1 MRSFDILV
9 SLIFL
14 LILSPLFLCL
24 IVLLRLTG
32 EGEVFFL
39 QERVGRNG
47 VKFDVIKFATMLK
60 NSPNMGSGT
69 ITSKND
75 QRILPVGH
83 LLRKTK
89 INELPQLF
97 NVLYGHMSLIGPR
110 PHAERDLAGVSDA
123 DLIEISAVRPGL
135 SGIGSLIFRN
145 EEDIL
150 QQFEDSRDFYD
161 NVIAPYKAELEVW
174 YVGNRTFSV
183 NVILLLL
190 TVYVVISG
198 NNKIIYRIFAKLPK
212 APKRLIQYL

>member
-1 MRSFDILV
+1 
-9 SLIFL
+9 
-14 LILSPLFLCL
+14 
-24 IVLLRLTG
+24 
-32 EGEVFFL
+32 
-39 QERVGRNG
+39 
-47 VKFDVIKFATMLK
+47 
-60 NSPNMGSGT
+60 
-69 ITSKND
+69 
-75 QRILPVGH
+75 
-83 LLRKTK
+83 
-89 INELPQLF
+89 
-97 NVLYGHMSLIGPR
+97 MSLIGPR

-190 TVYVVISG
+190 TVYVVISETT
-198 NNKIIYRIFAKLPK
+198 
-212 APKRLIQYL
+212 RLYIAYLLNCPRLQSG